1 MPSLDSISSLRIANS
16 LGGMPVYIP
25 FAFTTN
31 GSGVPTLRDSYGG
44 LVTIASGG
52 TNNRTVTITFPKWVR
67 TLSCVWSHDQSALI
81 NFDRTLSAS
90 AGTLVLAASADFFSG
105 EVEGIL
111 CVSQSNVD

>member
-25 FAFTTN
+25 FAVTTTAD
-31 GSGVPTLRDSYGG
+31 GTPSLRDSYGG
-44 LVTIASGG
+44 LVTVVGGG
-52 TNNRTVTITFPKWVR
+52 TNNRTITITFPKWVR
-67 TLSCVWSHDQSALI
+67 TLSCVWSHDQGATI

-90 AGTLVLAASADFFSG
+90 AGTVVLAASADFFSG
-105 EVEGIL
+105 EIEGIL